1 MGGGVF
7 FSTFHVDTVKV
18 YKDIVID
25 MRDPKTD
32 SLRFYSLA
40 FSHNSY
46 SYHHKVFFSYLRRYT
61 LVACTNVYRP
71 RVPRAL
77 RRLGLVERPREVGK
91 QIPPVLAAGGEPQQ
105 VLGHACSNT
114 LKGGRIGSVG
124 GG

>member
-1 MGGGVF
+1 
-7 FSTFHVDTVKV
+7 
-18 YKDIVID
+18 
-25 MRDPKTD
+25 MRDPKTGTQPA
-32 SLRFYSLA
+32 RYSKLA
-40 FSHNSY
+40 RIQPQAQLIFAHIIIIL
-46 SYHHKVFFSYLRRYT
+46 HVYLTRRYT

-71 RVPRAL
+71 REPRAL